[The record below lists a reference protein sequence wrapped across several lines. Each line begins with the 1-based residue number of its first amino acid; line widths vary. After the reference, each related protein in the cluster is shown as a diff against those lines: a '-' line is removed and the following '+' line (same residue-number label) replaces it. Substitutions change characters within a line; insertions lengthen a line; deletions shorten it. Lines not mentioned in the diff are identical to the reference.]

1 MPLGTYCIKP
11 ACFLNVRHLPSF
23 EIDDSVFAGSFRLSI
38 AAAVGVLFVF
48 VITPNIIRYQM
59 AVCNDKMAESKSEQI
74 ANVCN
79 TVASV
84 AQLVEQLT
92 LNQLVVGSNPPRG
105 TSLHS
110 PLRCELRLGKL
121 EPSLFDV
128 PVLAEHLKGG
138 SEDFFFREQE
148 QCGNDFWVFA
158 LPAHASGGG
167 KNFIASFDG
176 GFSGQR
182 AKPGAQFWLVR
193 NGLD

>member
-1 MPLGTYCIKP
+1 MKFFRIAWL
-11 ACFLNVRHLPSF
+11 
-23 EIDDSVFAGSFRLSI
+23 EIFCHAGSFAELRVVDKRIRCEILNARL
-38 AAAVGVLFVF
+38 
-48 VITPNIIRYQM
+48 
-59 AVCNDKMAESKSEQI
+59 
-74 ANVCN
+74 
-79 TVASV
+79 VASV